1 MSRFHHRPKRINRR
15 MERDTFA
22 LIVMPAAVICGVV
35 GLAVL
40 AAAILHFLVSS
51 QWSRELL
58 SAGLGLSVL
67 PVLLAAFRIV
77 RGHYSR
83 SLNEP

>member
-1 MSRFHHRPKRINRR
+1 MSRFRHRPKRINRR

-22 LIVMPAAVICGVV
+22 LIVMPAAMICGVV
-35 GLAVL
+35 GAAVL
-40 AAAILHFLVSS
+40 FVAVLHCLVTS

-58 SAGLGLSVL
+58 ASGLGLSVL
-67 PVLLAAFRIV
+67 PVLLATYRVV

-83 SLNEP
+83 SLDEP